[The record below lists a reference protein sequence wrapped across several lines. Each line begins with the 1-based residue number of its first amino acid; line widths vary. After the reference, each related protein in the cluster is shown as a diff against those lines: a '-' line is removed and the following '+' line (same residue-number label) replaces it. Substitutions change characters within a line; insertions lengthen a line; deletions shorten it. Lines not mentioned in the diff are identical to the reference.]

1 MVSAARLHQNVG
13 TNIAIDVQKIKFT
26 FYDVTHN
33 GWPLYI
39 FKKYDDATG
48 YGGTYVPNQGTVL
61 KEIDVIEG
69 ASGEYN
75 WDIY

>member
-1 MVSAARLHQNVG
+1 LH
-13 TNIAIDVQKIKFT
+13 
-26 FYDVTHN
+26 
-33 GWPLYI
+33 LYI

-48 YGGTYVPNQGTVL
+48 YGGAYVPNQGTIL